1 MFIGHFAI
9 GFASKRLAPRTSLAT
24 LVVAPLFSDI
34 LFPLFMLAGIE
45 HARIEPGAT
54 RVTPMDLYDYPW
66 SHSLLM
72 TMVWAIVFGGA
83 YFAFRRDRTA
93 SLVLAGG
100 VLSHFVL
107 DWITHRP
114 DVQLYPG
121 SSTRVG
127 LGLWY
132 SLPGTLAVEATMFAA
147 AVALYVTVTKAR
159 DRQGSIGLWAFIAF
173 LVVVYLGSVLG
184 PPPPS
189 LAPVIVVGVA
199 SNLLFFWIAWFDRHR
214 ETIAR

>member
-1 MFIGHFAI
+1 MFLGHFAI
-9 GFASKRLAPRTSLAT
+9 GFASKRWAPRTSLAT

-34 LFPLFMLAGIE
+34 LFPVFVLTGIE
-45 HARIEPGAT
+45 HVRIEPGAT
-54 RVTPMDLYDYPW
+54 RVTPFDLYDYPW

-72 TMVWAIVFGGA
+72 TIVWALVVGGT
-83 YFAFRRDRTA
+83 YFAFRQDRSA

-107 DWITHRP
+107 DWVTHRP

-121 SSTRVG
+121 SSERVG

-132 SLPGTLAVEATMFAA
+132 SLPGTLAVETAMFVA
-147 AVALYVTVTKAR
+147 AVALYVNGTKAR
-159 DRQGSIGLWAFIAF
+159 DRQGAVGLWVFVAF
-173 LVVVYLGSVLG
+173 LFAIYLGSVLG

-189 LAPVIVVGVA
+189 LIPVMLVGLA
-199 SNLLFFWIAWFDRHR
+199 TNSLFFWIAWFDRHR
-214 ETIAR
+214 EVA